1 MVIRPA
7 DHGIFASSA
16 GEIPDGA
23 YWLGGVA
30 GVTIVRTR
38 FDTDAT
44 ATLSAT
50 LTEQMDSVGAFGNG
64 VTAAYIAGNN
74 WGTPVWGRD
83 YIGKF
88 TFASQS
94 YALIV
99 ATLSEIT
106 WGDAGAANS
115 GTAGYFAGGQGRD
128 GASSVPLDRIDK
140 LLFADDSCSLISP
153 TLSNSVYYP
162 AGAANSGTAAYWFG
176 GSTVSTPRID
186 TIDKTDFSDDS
197 TADSGS
203 VLSNAGMY
211 QCASANSGTAAYCQ
225 LAYLASSYSKKINKL
240 LFSDDS
246 VSDLGEELTTATSGM
261 SSAAQK
267 GTFAYFAGGNDWGG
281 NRLDVME
288 KLTFASD
295 TSAVLGATL
304 PAAEAYFGGA
314 SCDVGM
320 V

>member
-1 MVIRPA
+1 MTVGA
-7 DHGIFASSA
+7 AKFGLFAAA
-16 GEIPDGA
+16 GAGGNDDGA
-23 YWLGGVA
+23 YWLGGVNTD
-30 GVTIVRTR
+30 TIVQTR

-50 LTEQMDSVGAFGNG
+50 LTEQMKDNGTFGNG
-64 VTAAYIAGNN
+64 VTAAYTGGNN
-74 WGTPVWGRD
+74 WGTPNWGRD

-88 TFASQS
+88 TFADQS

-115 GTAGYFAGGQGRD
+115 GTAGYFAGGQGRS
-128 GASSVPLDRIDK
+128 GGSSVQLDNIDK
-140 LLFADDSCSLISP
+140 LLFADDSCSLIGP
-153 TLSNSVYYP
+153 TLSAVTYYP

-176 GSTVSTPRID
+176 GYAGGRTNK
-186 TIDKTDFSDDS
+186 IDKTDFSDDS

-203 VLSNAGMY
+203 DLSDAGMY

-267 GTFAYFAGGNDWGG
+267 GTFAYFAGGLEWGG

-288 KLTFASD
+288 KLTFTSD

-304 PAAEAYFGGA
+304 PAASAYFGGA
-314 SCDVGM
+314 SCDMGM